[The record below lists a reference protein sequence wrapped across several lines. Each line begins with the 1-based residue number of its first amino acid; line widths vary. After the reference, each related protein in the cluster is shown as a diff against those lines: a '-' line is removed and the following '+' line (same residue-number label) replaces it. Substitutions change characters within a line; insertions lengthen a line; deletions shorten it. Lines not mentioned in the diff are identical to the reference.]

1 MAILASY
8 TRPIPPRLMLDAGSL
23 AFGGIFAGNTLDKSF
38 LMTPFE
44 DVSGTITVAAPAGY
58 TVSTDGASFA
68 SSLAITADAAF
79 PGTRVFVRFAPT
91 DAIPFNADLTVTHSS
106 LTPDYGNS
114 VPDATPGLISLTG
127 NGKVAASGA
136 AATATWAMFA
146 GTAIVLDP
154 VTDGAISATSATL
167 TGLKNKNVA
176 NGGARFDSPDGT
188 WPAEAARNAGRYVEF
203 TVPVTTGTFTMSSVS
218 VGAGTG
224 GGSNMHW
231 DISYS
236 LAPDFGGPTD
246 LGTNLSGAKD
256 TLVTNNFASLG
267 VNITAGQTLRLRV
280 YPYNTSGAASGKSLM
295 LANVIV
301 SGVTN

>member
-1 MAILASY
+1 
-8 TRPIPPRLMLDAGSL
+8 
-23 AFGGIFAGNTLDKSF
+23 
-38 LMTPFE
+38 
-44 DVSGTITVAAPAGY
+44 
-58 TVSTDGASFA
+58 
-68 SSLAITADAAF
+68 
-79 PGTRVFVRFAPT
+79 
-91 DAIPFNADLTVTHSS
+91 
-106 LTPDYGNS
+106 
-114 VPDATPGLISLTG
+114 
-127 NGKVAASGA
+127 
-136 AATATWAMFA
+136 MFA